1 MNKDRRF
8 FLITGSEIDYLQK
21 KIASMSK
28 WKSSDGQDLVM
39 VSDVLTAIE
48 EEFISK
54 QINKKFNL

>member
-8 FLITGSEIDYLQK
+8 FLIAKSEINYLQK
-21 KIASMSK
+21 KIVSMSK

-39 VSDVLTAIE
+39 VSDVLAAIE

-54 QINKKFNL
+54 QINKKI

>member
-39 VSDVLTAIE
+39 VSDVLTTIE

>member
-1 MNKDRRF
+1 MNKDKSF
-8 FLITGSEIDYLQK
+8 FLITRSEIDYLQK

-28 WKSSDGQDLVM
+28 WESSDGQDLVM

-54 QINKKFNL
+54 QIKRKI

>member
-1 MNKDRRF
+1 MNKDKSF
-8 FLITGSEIDYLQK
+8 FLITRSEINYLQK

-28 WKSSDGQDLVM
+28 WETSDGQDLVM

-54 QINKKFNL
+54 QIRKV